1 MDLTIRQM
9 VKNYDPVELAKNKDW
24 YSWKLK
30 LFMIY
35 LMNILFRIELVEL
48 YTAMK
53 KMLPK
58 DYLASMAAKPPMK
71 ISKKHRNLFA

>member
-1 MDLTIRQM
+1 
-9 VKNYDPVELAKNKDW
+9 
-24 YSWKLK
+24 
-30 LFMIY
+30 
-35 LMNILFRIELVEL
+35 
-48 YTAMK
+48 MK